1 MVFFIVILKINI
13 SYAFITYIQS
23 KLEMREANTIDL
35 SLLILLAIIWGSS
48 FFNIKIATYSYDPI
62 TLALVRVIFAS
73 IPLFLLCKFKKIKLE
88 AFGRDWNWYALIG
101 LCNIAIPF
109 VLIAIGTA
117 KINSYLA
124 AILMSTTPLSGSILA
139 HIFTKDEKLSFKKSI
154 GVLVGFSG
162 IILLFF
168 DKVIINSDNYIY
180 AIITIIGSTFYCIGG
195 LLTLKLRNK
204 KNENVTTSTT
214 LWSVIFLLPFSLIIE
229 NPWDSSPTLISTLSL
244 LYLGVIATG
253 FAWLIRFRI
262 LTVNGLVFQT
272 QVAYLIP
279 IFGIIFGYFLM
290 DEIITWRVLLSLAII
305 MSGIYIF
312 KKNNKG

>member
-1 MVFFIVILKINI
+1 
-13 SYAFITYIQS
+13 
-23 KLEMREANTIDL
+23 MREANTFDF

-48 FFNIKIATYSYDPI
+48 FFNIKLATYSYEPI

-73 IPLFLLCKFKKIKLE
+73 IPLLILCKIKNIYIE
-88 AFGRDWNWYALIG
+88 AFTKNWKPYALIG

-109 VLIAIGTA
+109 VLIAVGTA

-139 HIFTKDEKLSFKKSI
+139 HIFTKDEKLSFLKSL
-154 GVLVGFSG
+154 GVLIGFSG

-168 DKVIINSDNYIY
+168 DKVIINSENYLY
-180 AIITIIGSTFYCIGG
+180 ALITILGSTFYCIGG

-214 LWSVIFLLPFSLIIE
+214 LWSVIFLLPFSLIFE
-229 NPWDSSPTLISTLSL
+229 TPWNSNPTMSATLSL
-244 LYLGVIATG
+244 LYLGIVATG
-253 FAWLIRFRI
+253 LAWLIRFRI

-279 IFGIIFGYFLM
+279 IFGVLFGYFLM
-290 DEIITWRVLLSLAII
+290 DEIITWRVLLSLVII
-305 MSGIYIF
+305 LVGIHIF
-312 KKNNKG
+312 KKNNKGIKVNGNRVN

>member
-1 MVFFIVILKINI
+1 
-13 SYAFITYIQS
+13 
-23 KLEMREANTIDL
+23 MREANTFDL

-73 IPLFLLCKFKKIKLE
+73 VPLLILCKIKKIKVE
-88 AFGRDWNWYALIG
+88 AFDENWQWFALIG

-139 HIFTKDEKLSFKKSI
+139 HIFIKDEKLSFLKSL
-154 GVLVGFSG
+154 GVLIGFTG
-162 IILLFF
+162 IVLLFF
-168 DKVIINSDNYIY
+168 DEIIINNENYIY
-180 AIITIIGSTFYCIGG
+180 VLITILGSTFYCVGG

-204 KNENVTTSTT
+204 QNENVTTSTT
-214 LWSVIFLLPFSLIIE
+214 LWSVIFLLPFALIFE
-229 NPWDSSPTLISTLSL
+229 TPWNSNPTFASTMSL
-244 LYLGVIATG
+244 LYLGVVATG

-290 DEIITWRVLLSLAII
+290 DEIITWRVLFSLVII
-305 MSGIYIF
+305 LIGIYIF
-312 KKNNKG
+312 KKNNKGLKN

>member
-1 MVFFIVILKINI
+1 MK
-13 SYAFITYIQS
+13 
-23 KLEMREANTIDL
+23 EANTLDL

-73 IPLFLLCKFKKIKLE
+73 IPLLILCKISGIKIE
-88 AFGRDWNWYALIG
+88 AFSKNWNWYALIG

-139 HIFTKDEKLSFKKSI
+139 HFFLKDEKLSIPKSF

-162 IILLFF
+162 IVLLFF
-168 DKVIINSDNYIY
+168 DKVIINSDNYLY
-180 AIITIIGSTFYCIGG
+180 ALITILGSTFYCIGG
-195 LLTLKLRNK
+195 LLTLKLKNK

-229 NPWDSSPTLISTLSL
+229 TPWNSDPTMASTISL
-244 LYLGVIATG
+244 LYLGIVATG

-279 IFGIIFGYFLM
+279 IFGIFFGYFLM
-290 DEIITWRVLLSLAII
+290 DEIITWRVLLSLVII
-305 MSGIYIF
+305 LTGIYIF

>member
-1 MVFFIVILKINI
+1 
-13 SYAFITYIQS
+13 
-23 KLEMREANTIDL
+23 MREANTFDF

-48 FFNIKIATYSYDPI
+48 FFNIKLATYSYEPI

-73 IPLFLLCKFKKIKLE
+73 IPLLILCKIKNIYIE
-88 AFGRDWNWYALIG
+88 AFTKNWKPYALIG
-101 LCNIAIPF
+101 LCNIAIPI

-139 HIFTKDEKLSFKKSI
+139 HIFTKDEKLSFLKSL
-154 GVLVGFSG
+154 GVLIGFSG

-168 DKVIINSDNYIY
+168 DKVIINSENYLY
-180 AIITIIGSTFYCIGG
+180 ALITILGSTFYCIGG

-214 LWSVIFLLPFSLIIE
+214 LWSVIFLLPFSLIFE
-229 NPWDSSPTLISTLSL
+229 TPWNSNPTMSATLSL
-244 LYLGVIATG
+244 LYLGIVATG
-253 FAWLIRFRI
+253 LAWLIRFRI

-279 IFGIIFGYFLM
+279 IFGVLFGYFLM
-290 DEIITWRVLLSLAII
+290 DEIITWRDLLSLVII
-305 MSGIYIF
+305 LFGIHIF
-312 KKNNKG
+312 KKNNKGIKVNGNRVN

>member
-1 MVFFIVILKINI
+1 
-13 SYAFITYIQS
+13 
-23 KLEMREANTIDL
+23 MRPANTFDL
-35 SLLILLAIIWGSS
+35 SLLLLLAVIWGSA
-48 FFNIKIATYSYDPI
+48 FFNIKIATYSYEPI
-62 TLALVRVIFAS
+62 TLALIRVIFAS
-73 IPLFLLCKFKKIKLE
+73 IPLLILCKFKKIRIE
-88 AFGRDWNWYALIG
+88 AFEKDWKLFALIG
-101 LCNIAIPF
+101 LTNISIPF

-139 HIFTKDEKLSFKKSI
+139 HFFIKDERLSILKSL
-154 GVLVGFSG
+154 GVLIGFSG

-168 DKVIINSDNYIY
+168 DKVVINQENFIY

-195 LLTLKLRNK
+195 LLTLKLKNK

-214 LWSVIFLLPFSLIIE
+214 LWSVIFLLPFSIVFE
-229 NPWDSSPTLISTLSL
+229 TPWNSDPTLISTFSL

-253 FAWLIRFRI
+253 LAWLIRFRI

-279 IFGIIFGYFLM
+279 IFGIFFGYFLM
-290 DEIITWRVLLSLAII
+290 NEIITWRVLISLAII
-305 MSGIYIF
+305 LLGIYIF
-312 KKNNKG
+312 KKNNTGIKNK

>member
-1 MVFFIVILKINI
+1 
-13 SYAFITYIQS
+13 
-23 KLEMREANTIDL
+23 MREANTFDF

-48 FFNIKIATYSYDPI
+48 FFNIKLATYSYEPI

-73 IPLFLLCKFKKIKLE
+73 IPLLILCKIKNISIE
-88 AFGRDWNWYALIG
+88 AFTKNWKPYALIG

-139 HIFTKDEKLSFKKSI
+139 HIFTKDEKLSFLKSL
-154 GVLVGFSG
+154 GVLIGFSG

-168 DKVIINSDNYIY
+168 DKIIINSENYLY
-180 AIITIIGSTFYCIGG
+180 ALITILGSTFYCIGG

-214 LWSVIFLLPFSLIIE
+214 LWSVIFLLPFSLIFE
-229 NPWDSSPTLISTLSL
+229 TPWNSNPTMLATLSL
-244 LYLGVIATG
+244 LYLGIVATG
-253 FAWLIRFRI
+253 LAWLIRFRI

-279 IFGIIFGYFLM
+279 IFGVLFGYFLM
-290 DEIITWRVLLSLAII
+290 DEIITWRVLLSLVII
-305 MSGIYIF
+305 LLGIHIF
-312 KKNNKG
+312 KKNNKGINK

>member
-1 MVFFIVILKINI
+1 
-13 SYAFITYIQS
+13 
-23 KLEMREANTIDL
+23 MRPANSIDL
-35 SLLILLAIIWGSS
+35 SLLLLLAVIWGSA
-48 FFNIKIATYSYDPI
+48 FFNIKIATYSYEPF

-73 IPLFLLCKFKKIKLE
+73 IPLLILCKLKKIKIE
-88 AFGRDWNWYALIG
+88 AFEKDWKLFALIG
-101 LCNIAIPF
+101 LTNISIPF

-139 HIFTKDEKLSFKKSI
+139 HFFIKDERLSFFKSL
-154 GVLVGFSG
+154 GVLIGFSG

-168 DKVIINSDNYIY
+168 DKVVINKENFIY

-195 LLTLKLRNK
+195 LLTLKLKNK

-214 LWSVIFLLPFSLIIE
+214 LWSVIFLFPFSIVFE
-229 NPWDSSPTLISTLSL
+229 TPWNLDPSLSSTLSL

-253 FAWLIRFRI
+253 LAWLIRFRI

-279 IFGIIFGYFLM
+279 IFGIFFGYFLM
-290 DEIITWRVLLSLAII
+290 NEIITWRVLISLAII
-305 MSGIYIF
+305 LLGIYIF
-312 KKNNKG
+312 KKNNIGIKTNE

>member
-1 MVFFIVILKINI
+1 
-13 SYAFITYIQS
+13 
-23 KLEMREANTIDL
+23 MREANTKDL
-35 SLLILLAIIWGSS
+35 LLLLLLSIIWGSA
-48 FFNIKIATYSYDPI
+48 FFNIKIATYSYEPF
-62 TLALVRVIFAS
+62 TLALVRVLFAS
-73 IPLFLLCKFKKIKLE
+73 IPLIILCKLKNIKIE
-88 AFGRDWNWYALIG
+88 AFSKNWNWYASIG

-139 HIFTKDEKLSFKKSI
+139 HFFTKDEKLSFLKSL
-154 GVLVGFSG
+154 GVLIGFGG

-168 DKVIINSDNYIY
+168 DKVIINSSNYVY
-180 AIITIIGSTFYCIGG
+180 VLITILGSTFYCIGG
-195 LLTLKLRNK
+195 LLTLKLKNRV
-204 KNENVTTSTT
+204 NENVTTSTT
-214 LWSVIFLLPFSLIIE
+214 LWSVIFLLPFSLLFE
-229 NPWDSSPTLISTLSL
+229 APWNANPTLESTLSL
-244 LYLGVIATG
+244 LYLGIVATG
-253 FAWLIRFRI
+253 LAWLIRFRI

-290 DEIITWRVLLSLAII
+290 DEIITWRVFISLAII

-312 KKNNKG
+312 KKNNKTVVVK

>member
-1 MVFFIVILKINI
+1 
-13 SYAFITYIQS
+13 
-23 KLEMREANTIDL
+23 MREANTFDF

-48 FFNIKIATYSYDPI
+48 FFNIKLATYSYEPI

-73 IPLFLLCKFKKIKLE
+73 IPLLILCKIKNIYIE
-88 AFGRDWNWYALIG
+88 AFTKNWKPYALIG

-139 HIFTKDEKLSFKKSI
+139 HLFTKDEKLSFLKSL
-154 GVLVGFSG
+154 GVLIGFSG

-168 DKVIINSDNYIY
+168 DKVIINSENYFY
-180 AIITIIGSTFYCIGG
+180 ALITILGSTFYCIGG

-214 LWSVIFLLPFSLIIE
+214 LWSVIFLLPFSLIFE
-229 NPWDSSPTLISTLSL
+229 TPWNSNPTITATISL
-244 LYLGVIATG
+244 LYLGIVATG
-253 FAWLIRFRI
+253 LAWLIRFRI

-279 IFGIIFGYFLM
+279 IFGVLFGYFLM
-290 DEIITWRVLLSLAII
+290 DEIITWRVLLSLVII
-305 MSGIYIF
+305 LLGIYIF
-312 KKNNKG
+312 KKNNKGIKQ

>member
-1 MVFFIVILKINI
+1 
-13 SYAFITYIQS
+13 
-23 KLEMREANTIDL
+23 MREANSFDL
-35 SLLILLAIIWGSS
+35 CLLVLLAIIWGSS

-73 IPLFLLCKFKKIKLE
+73 IPLLILCKLKKIKIE
-88 AFGRDWNWYALIG
+88 AFGSNWGKFALIG

-139 HIFTKDEKLSFKKSI
+139 HFFTKDEKLTFLKSV
-154 GVLVGFSG
+154 GVLIGFSG
-162 IILLFF
+162 IIFLFF
-168 DKVIINSDNYIY
+168 DKVIINSENYIY
-180 AIITIIGSTFYCIGG
+180 ALITILGSTFYCIGG
-195 LLTLKLRNK
+195 LLTLKLKNK

-214 LWSVIFLLPFSLIIE
+214 LWSVIFLFPCSAIIE
-229 NPWDSSPTLISTLSL
+229 TPWNSNPTFASTVSL

-253 FAWLIRFRI
+253 LAWLIRFRI

-279 IFGIIFGYFLM
+279 VFGIVFGYFLM
-290 DEIITWRVLLSLAII
+290 NEIITWRVLFSLVII
-305 MSGIYIF
+305 LTGIYIF
-312 KKNNKG
+312 KKNNKGVKN

>member
-1 MVFFIVILKINI
+1 
-13 SYAFITYIQS
+13 
-23 KLEMREANTIDL
+23 MREANSLDL
-35 SLLILLAIIWGSS
+35 SLLILLAVIWGSS

-73 IPLFLLCKFKKIKLE
+73 IPLLILCKISGIKIE
-88 AFGRDWNWYALIG
+88 AFSKNWNWYAAIG

-139 HIFTKDEKLSFKKSI
+139 HFFTKDEKLSYPKTI
-154 GVLVGFSG
+154 GVLIGFSG

-168 DKVIINSDNYIY
+168 DKAILNSENYIY
-180 AIITIIGSTFYCIGG
+180 ALITILGSTFYCIGG
-195 LLTLKLRNK
+195 LLTLKLKNK

-214 LWSVIFLLPFSLIIE
+214 LWSVIFLLPFSIIFE
-229 NPWDSSPTLISTLSL
+229 TPWQSSPSLASTLSL
-244 LYLGVIATG
+244 LYLGIIATG
-253 FAWLIRFRI
+253 LAWLIRFRI

-290 DEIITWRVLLSLAII
+290 DEIITWRVLFSLAII
-305 MSGIYIF
+305 LLGIYIF
-312 KKNNKG
+312 KINNIGKK

>member
-1 MVFFIVILKINI
+1 
-13 SYAFITYIQS
+13 
-23 KLEMREANTIDL
+23 MREANTIDL
-35 SLLILLAIIWGSS
+35 SLLLLLAIIWGSA

-73 IPLFLLCKFKKIKLE
+73 VPLLLLCRIKNIKIE
-88 AFGRDWNWYALIG
+88 AFSENWKSYALIG

-109 VLIAIGTA
+109 VLIAIGTS

-139 HIFTKDEKLSFKKSI
+139 HFFIKDEKLSFLKSL
-154 GVLVGFSG
+154 GVIIGFSG

-168 DKVIINSDNYIY
+168 DKVIINSENYIY
-180 AIITIIGSTFYCIGG
+180 ALITILGSTFYCIGG
-195 LLTLKLRNK
+195 LLTLKLKNK

-214 LWSVIFLLPFSLIIE
+214 LWSVVFLFPLSLIIE
-229 NPWDSSPTLISTLSL
+229 TPWNSSPTLISTLSL

-253 FAWLIRFRI
+253 LAWLIRFRI

-279 IFGIIFGYFLM
+279 IFGIVFGYFIM
-290 DEIITWRVLLSLAII
+290 DEIITWRVLLSLVII
-305 MSGIYIF
+305 LLGIYIF
-312 KKNNKG
+312 KKNNKGLKR

>member
-1 MVFFIVILKINI
+1 
-13 SYAFITYIQS
+13 
-23 KLEMREANTIDL
+23 MREANTLDL
-35 SLLILLAIIWGSS
+35 SLLILLAVIWGSS

-62 TLALVRVIFAS
+62 TLALVRVVFAS
-73 IPLFLLCKFKKIKLE
+73 IPLLILCKISKIKIE
-88 AFGRDWNWYALIG
+88 AFNKNWNWYALIG

-139 HIFTKDEKLSFKKSI
+139 HFFTKNEKLSYLKSL
-154 GVLVGFSG
+154 GVLIGFSG

-168 DKVIINSDNYIY
+168 DKVIINSENYIY
-180 AIITIIGSTFYCIGG
+180 ALVTILGSTFYCIGG
-195 LLTLKLRNK
+195 LLTLKLKNK

-214 LWSVIFLLPFSLIIE
+214 LWSVVFLLPLSLVLE
-229 NPWDSSPTLISTLSL
+229 TPWNSSPTLASTLSL

-253 FAWLIRFRI
+253 LAWLIRFRI

-279 IFGIIFGYFLM
+279 IFGIFFGYFLM
-290 DEIITWRVLLSLAII
+290 DEIITWKVIVSLVVILI
-305 MSGIYIF
+305 GIYIF